1 MAASGT
7 VVELRVHGV
16 SGTPPEAL
24 LSCPT
29 EFLEEVAGDKSAGF
43 YRRQPWIEDATSG
56 PPGAWRKVL
65 EAYSWGGLTSGPA
78 SRAVWLLF
86 LPFISINLAH
96 WMLPPATKQ
105 RFASTVSVGLLRLI
119 ALSFTLTLML
129 AAAVAVM
136 DVMVWQ
142 CMGLD
147 YCGSTLGPLSFM
159 VSAPRGVQVALSA
172 VPLVVVI
179 AVLWRLGREN
189 TRLVGTPPNPAVM
202 ADEVPLESDTF
213 WSNDPSVLRLR
224 ACHVMAWT
232 AGLGALTLA
241 VPARYAA
248 TPGVH
253 AVGLALLAAN
263 GVVLAIAVLTTAW
276 NRATAR
282 GGVGADWLTRPLL
295 MLRWVSLVLLVGSLA
310 WVATAD
316 IAYPPAPSHFP
327 GLRGAI
333 YVVLATQV
341 VLLLGLFVFT
351 ALSVRGRRMSPSGE
365 QGDGYRPTL
374 GGFTAPFVALIGW
387 LIGGGFSVGVGLWTA
402 QVLGNAVLSTAAAR
416 SETASRTATLA
427 SDTASFAD
435 KAAAL
440 KADAPLIVPPPYF
453 WAAVAIAL
461 LIVVAIVTGV
471 WLWWWITRRQARAEL
486 RSVLADYPGTADT
499 DSRAKQVATSRAWAS
514 LTDIGTTIVAGLA
527 LFTVAVMLALAAWYL
542 SDSGGFGSLPT
553 YSPALTNAS
562 VFITVSLA
570 TGLVL
575 LAVQAFRDRQLRRAV
590 AVLWDVITFWPR
602 ANHPLTPPCY
612 AERTVPELLDRLRA
626 LTAAGDTRVVLVA
639 HSQGTVIAAA
649 TLLQDDESTAHRVA
663 LMTFGSPLRRLYARN
678 FPAYFGT
685 DALPRL
691 RRRQEPRWI
700 NLWAR
705 TDPIGSWINDDR
717 DRSLQEAL
725 QEVDY
730 RVLDVQ
736 SLTPRA
742 DGTYP
747 PICGHSGFWTR
758 PEYRDA
764 VSMLETVLLPAGS
777 TTDTSEAAYPSKEL
791 L

>member
-29 EFLEEVAGDKSAGF
+29 EFLDEVAGDKSAGF
-43 YRRQPWIEDATSG
+43 YRRQPWIEEAASG

-78 SRAVWLLF
+78 SRAVWLLL
-86 LPFISINLAH
+86 LPFIFINLAH
-96 WMLPPATKQ
+96 WMLPPATKN
-105 RFASTVSVGLLRLI
+105 RFAAAVSVALLRLI

-136 DVMVWQ
+136 DVTVWQ

-147 YCGSTLGPLSFM
+147 YCGSTLGPLSSM
-159 VSAPRGVQVALSA
+159 VAAPRGVQVALSA

-189 TRLVGTPPNPAVM
+189 ARVVGRPPNPAVM

-213 WSNDPSVLRLR
+213 WCRDPSVLRLR

-232 AGLGALTLA
+232 AGLGAITVG

-248 TPGVH
+248 TPGAH
-253 AVGLALLAAN
+253 GVGVALLAAN
-263 GVVLAIAVLTTAW
+263 GAVLAIAVLTTAW

-295 MLRWVSLVLLVGSLA
+295 LLRWVSLGLLGASLA
-310 WVATAD
+310 WVAVAHV
-316 IAYPPAPSHFP
+316 AYPPAPSHFP

-333 YVVLATQV
+333 YAVLGTQV

-351 ALSVRGRRMSPSGE
+351 ALSVRGRRMASRDEHGE
-365 QGDGYRPTL
+365 GYRPTL
-374 GGFTAPFVALIGW
+374 GGFTAPFVALTGW

-402 QVLGNAVLSTAAAR
+402 QVLGNAVLSTAAAG
-416 SETASRTATLA
+416 SEIASRTVILA
-427 SDTASFAD
+427 SDVTSFAD

-440 KADAPLIVPPPYF
+440 NADAPLIVPPPYF
-453 WAAVAIAL
+453 WAAVAIVL
-461 LIVVAIVTGV
+461 LIVVAMVIGLC
-471 WLWWWITRRQARAEL
+471 LWWWITHRRASTEL
-486 RSVLADYPGTADT
+486 RSVLADYPGTDDANG
-499 DSRAKQVATSRAWAS
+499 RAKQVATSRAWAS
-514 LTDIGTTIVAGLA
+514 VADLGAAIVAGLA
-527 LFTVAVMLALAAWYL
+527 LFTVAVMLALAVWYL
-542 SDSGGFGSLPT
+542 SDSGGFGSLPG

-575 LAVQAFRDRQLRRAV
+575 LAVQAFRDRQLRRVV

-626 LTAAGDTRVVLVA
+626 LTADDETRVVLVA
-639 HSQGTVIAAA
+639 HSQGTAIAAA
-649 TLLQDDESTAHRVA
+649 TLLQDDDSTARRVA

-685 DALPRL
+685 GALPRL
-691 RRRQEPRWI
+691 RQRERPRWI

-705 TDPIGSWINDDR
+705 TDPIGSWVNDDGN
-717 DRSLQEAL
+717 RSLQEAL
-725 QEVDY
+725 EEVDY
-730 RVLDVQ
+730 RVLDVE

-747 PICGHSGFWTR
+747 PICGHSGFWRR
-758 PEYRDA
+758 PENRDA
-764 VSMLETVLLPAGS
+764 VSKLESVLLPAGS
-777 TTDTSEAAYPSKEL
+777 AADTSEAAYPSKEL